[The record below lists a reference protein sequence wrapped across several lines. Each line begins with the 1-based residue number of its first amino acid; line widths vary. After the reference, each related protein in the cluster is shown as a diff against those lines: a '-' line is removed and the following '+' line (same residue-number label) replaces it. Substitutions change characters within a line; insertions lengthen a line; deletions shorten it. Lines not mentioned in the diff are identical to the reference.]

1 MKDFCEGLVGA
12 RDIVELRAGEHIGDG
27 SVGGVGGCTLP
38 CSISLFSG
46 CLHMII

>member
-12 RDIVELRAGEHIGDG
+12 HDIVESPGEHIGDR

-46 CLHMII
+46 C

>member
-12 RDIVELRAGEHIGDG
+12 HDIVEHIGDG